1 MRSAM
6 SVASV
11 QRPTMSLKQA
21 EGLLGISSAVQ
32 IVLAVM
38 YILFVIHPF
47 YVNGLDR
54 VPVADI
60 ESGLYE
66 PDHLYPF
73 CYTPAEVPPAEVPG
87 GGSLHCADGTTG
99 NPNGRRLLGWAVM
112 LACLGPWVGGV
123 FTILSTLTVLR
134 YWDLLRQP
142 SRVIGVINVV
152 LGFGTFILMAHRGPW
167 FLFWLFD

>member
-1 MRSAM
+1 MRFGM
-6 SVASV
+6 SMASI
-11 QRPTMSLKQA
+11 QRSTLSLKQA
-21 EGLLGISSAVQ
+21 EILLGISSVVQ
-32 IVLAVM
+32 VVLAVL
-38 YILFVIHPF
+38 YVLLVIHPF

-54 VPVADI
+54 APVADI

-73 CYTPAEVPPAEVPG
+73 CYTPADVLTREG
-87 GGSLHCADGTTG
+87 FRCADGTPG

-112 LACLGPWVGGV
+112 LACFGPWVGGV
-123 FTILSTLTVLR
+123 FTVLSTLVVLR

-142 SRVIGVINVV
+142 SRVMGVINVV

-167 FLFWLFD
+167 FLFWLFE